1 MNSWV
6 LVIVIF
12 LLQFGSS
19 ANSAVLPLF
28 SPEVPATRPD
38 DLVEW
43 INRASSFYVWQNDP
57 SLSDLFVRYSSDGS
71 GATDLCVPSAIGNA
85 LLREYS
91 RVDPQARSL
100 RVPGLTPDGASVD
113 TSALIRELGTRCG
126 DGGLRGTFEPWGSA
140 MCIRQIFRESG
151 YFEST
156 VRLIRSYG
164 ERVPV
169 PGLEYLNRA
178 PTLQDLARAIREGYQ
193 VIASFAHMKW
203 NIREAR
209 WVKTSG
215 HSVNVVGF
223 GRKSDWAN
231 SSMILYVQN
240 PTNVYK
246 TDFIHPI
253 FDEITLKVRD
263 DLTILPAA
271 YSNIEAKGGGRIK
284 LNYPGKT
291 TFLSG
296 LILLNANPSSLQED
310 QLH

>member
-1 MNSWV
+1 
-6 LVIVIF
+6 
-12 LLQFGSS
+12 
-19 ANSAVLPLF
+19 
-28 SPEVPATRPD
+28 
-38 DLVEW
+38 VEW

-85 LLREYS
+85 LLQEYS
-91 RVDPQARSL
+91 RVSPQARSL

-113 TSALIRELGTRCG
+113 TSVLIRELGYRCG
-126 DGGLRGTFEPWGSA
+126 DGGLRGTFEPWSSA
-140 MCIRQIFRESG
+140 MCIRQIFRDSG

-164 ERVPV
+164 KRIPE

-178 PTLQDLARAIREGYQ
+178 PTLRDLVLAIREGYQ

-203 NIREAR
+203 NGRESR

-215 HSVNVVGF
+215 HSLNVVGF
-223 GRKSDWAN
+223 GRNSEDPN

-240 PTNVYK
+240 PTNVYSMDL
-246 TDFIHPI
+246 THPI

-263 DLTILPAA
+263 DLAVLPAT

-284 LNYPGKT
+284 LNYPGRT

-296 LILLNANPSSLQED
+296 LILLNANPASLHKD
-310 QLH
+310 QRH